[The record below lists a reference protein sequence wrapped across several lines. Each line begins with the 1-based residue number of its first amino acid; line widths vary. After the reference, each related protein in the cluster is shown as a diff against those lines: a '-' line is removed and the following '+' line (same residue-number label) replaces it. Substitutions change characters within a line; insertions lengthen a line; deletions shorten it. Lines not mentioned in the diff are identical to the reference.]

1 VIRVLLNIPSPAL
14 RAGLRALLSFDRT
27 IKVVAAPDS
36 LEADD
41 EVNVI
46 VMSTPPGHGAALAS
60 ALAPTFQASTPLGVD
75 ADSLLPALRARAGPA
90 EAGSGTQAAIL
101 LLGDEPVDVQTM
113 KRLARVWGILPADSS
128 AEELTAAIHALSQGL
143 VVGAPA
149 LLFES
154 ESEPLERGPLTERE
168 SEVLALLAKGL
179 ANKQIAVALG
189 ISEHTVKFHVSSIYQ
204 KLNVTNRTEA
214 VREGLR
220 GGWIAL

>member
-14 RAGLRALLSFDRT
+14 RAGLRALLASDQT
-27 IKVVAAPDS
+27 IKVVNDS
-36 LEADD
+36 FDDDAEADVVITSASHASFSND
-41 EVNVI
+41 GRDSGSSTATLFLSDDQVN
-46 VMSTPPGHGAALAS
+46 
-60 ALAPTFQASTPLGVD
+60 
-75 ADSLLPALRARAGPA
+75 LRALTR
-90 EAGSGTQAAIL
+90 SL
-101 LLGDEPVDVQTM
+101 
-113 KRLARVWGILPADSS
+113 RVWGVLPTDAS

-143 VVGAPA
+143 IVGTST

-154 ESEPLERGPLTERE
+154 ESEPLSHGPLTDRE
-168 SEVLALLAKGL
+168 SEVLGLLAKGL

-189 ISEHTVKFHVSSIYQ
+189 ISEHTVKFHVSSIYS